1 MENIDK
7 LKRSEIDKNLELKN
21 IIFSFLQDNNI
32 ELDWVSN
39 YKQVIY
45 HYISDI
51 KEIPK
56 CYCGKLNNFKS
67 SVVGYRKTCSPECSN
82 RSITKKE
89 KIINTKLE
97 RYGDKNY
104 NNSSKVKKTKLE
116 KYGDGNFNN
125 REKAFKTNEVKYG
138 SYSPMKN
145 EDVIK
150 LGKLTKEIRYG
161 NENYNNIE
169 KIKKFWKEVDKSYIN
184 NMIEKLK
191 LSKLEKYGT
200 EHYNNRE
207 KAVSTILEKY
217 GFYYIN
223 AKKAYDTKVKNGI
236 IKTGDILKD
245 WQFYRREVARF
256 TRKNKKYLYENWNG
270 NDYYDNELIKGYLS
284 HTHTHRFYPTIDHK
298 ISVYFGFINNISPE
312 EIGSLE
318 NLCITKRFINSMKGK
333 LVEENFNL

>member
-7 LKRSEIDKNLELKN
+7 LKRSEIDRNLELKN
-21 IIFSFLQDNNI
+21 IIFLFLQDNNI
-32 ELDWVSN
+32 ELNWVSN
-39 YKQVIY
+39 YKQIIY
-45 HYISDI
+45 HYVNGMM
-51 KEIPK
+51 EIPK

-67 SVVGYRKTCSPECSN
+67 AVVGYRKTCSPECSN
-82 RSITKKE
+82 QSITKKE

-104 NNSSKVKKTKLE
+104 NNSSKVKKTKLV
-116 KYGDGNFNN
+116 KYGDENYNN

-150 LGKLTKEIRYG
+150 LGKLTKLINHG

-169 KIKKFWKEVDKSYIN
+169 KIKRFWNEVEQTYIDN
-184 NMIEKLK
+184 VVSKTKNTKLINHDD
-191 LSKLEKYGT
+191 EN
-200 EHYNNRE
+200 YNNPE
-207 KAVSTILEKY
+207 KMIKTKIEKY
-217 GFYYIN
+217 GFYFTN
-223 AKKAYDTKVKNGI
+223 HEKAYDTKVKNGI

-256 TRKNKKYLYENWNG
+256 TRKNKKHLYENWNG
-270 NDYYDNELIKGYLS
+270 HDYYDNELIKGYLS

-298 ISVYFGFINNISPE
+298 ISVYFGFMNNISPE
-312 EIGSLE
+312 EIGSLD
-318 NLCITKRFINSMKGK
+318 NLCITKRYINSMKGK
-333 LVEENFNL
+333 SIENNFNI

>member
-1 MENIDK
+1 MKNIDK

-45 HYISDI
+45 HYINDI

-67 SVVGYRKTCSPECSN
+67 AVVGYRKTCSPECSN
-82 RSITKKE
+82 KSITKKE

-116 KYGDGNFNN
+116 KYGDENYNN
-125 REKAFKTNEVKYG
+125 REKAFITNEFRYG

-145 EDVIK
+145 EKVIK
-150 LGKLTKEIRYG
+150 QVKLTKLMKYG
-161 NENYNNIE
+161 DENYNNIE
-169 KIKKFWKEVDKSYIN
+169 KTKKFWSDVEKTYITNVINRNKSTKLIN
-184 NMIEKLK
+184 HGNEN
-191 LSKLEKYGT
+191 
-200 EHYNNRE
+200 YNNSI
-207 KAVSTILEKY
+207 KMINTKLEKY
-217 GFYYIN
+217 GFYFVN
-223 AKKAYDTKVKNGI
+223 GNKAYDTKVKNGI

-256 TRKNKKYLYENWNG
+256 TRKNKKHLYENWNG

-284 HTHTHRFYPTIDHK
+284 HTSTHRFYPTIDHK
-298 ISVYFGFINNISPE
+298 ISVYFGFMNNISPE
-312 EIGSLE
+312 EIGSLD
-318 NLCITKRFINSMKGK
+318 NLCITKRYINSMKGK
-333 LVEENFNL
+333 LIENNFNI